1 MTGERVCSSG
11 QSELRKLL
19 SLTLSRGAAPRGPKS
34 LPVTEVEPLGVGK
47 QHKMWLIK
55 PHESI
60 KLVAN
65 TIAPNATAAR

>member
-1 MTGERVCSSG
+1 MLLWDRANCASCSVV
-11 QSELRKLL
+11 
-19 SLTLSRGAAPRGPKS
+19 TLSRSAAPRGPKS
-34 LPVTEVEPLGVGK
+34 LPVTEVEPLGIGK

-55 PHESI
+55 PYESI